1 MPTLNITPRLT
12 AALKALADLDR
23 TLNPVD
29 LSRAREAALI
39 EGLQALADAY
49 GKTLMPPS
57 IDGRGDMSF
66 TLSPPNGG
74 PTYGV
79 DLAAWLNEIP
89 VAYGMTNHMQGH
101 VLPQN
106 NWCRINHFN
115 VERLL
120 EKVQEAVL
128 ALNNDTA
135 ISPTQR

>member
-1 MPTLNITPRLT
+1 MPTLNVTPRLK
-12 AALKALADLDR
+12 AALTALANLDQS
-23 TLNPVD
+23 LAPVQLGD
-29 LSRAREAALI
+29 ARESALI

-49 GKTLMPPS
+49 GKTLTPTR
-57 IDGRGDMSF
+57 IDGRGDMEF
-66 TLSPPNGG
+66 TLSPPNGSQS
-74 PTYGV
+74 YGAE
-79 DLAAWLNEIP
+79 LAAWLNEIP

-120 EKVQEAVL
+120 EKVQEVVL

-135 ISPTQR
+135 ISPTQH